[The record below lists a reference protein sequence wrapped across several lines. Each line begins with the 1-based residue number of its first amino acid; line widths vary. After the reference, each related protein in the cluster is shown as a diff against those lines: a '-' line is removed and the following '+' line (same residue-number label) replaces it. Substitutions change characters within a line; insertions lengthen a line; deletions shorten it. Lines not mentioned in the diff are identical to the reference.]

1 MLSNNSG
8 AIIWR
13 AKLVTSLP
21 LCYPPGQ
28 GGYRAA
34 PHGAVPAGYMGY
46 AGGGVKMGKKG
57 KMKKV
62 KGMKV
67 GKKPKMS
74 KYFRVQL
81 IFSMFR

>member
-1 MLSNNSG
+1 MSH
-8 AIIWR
+8 
-13 AKLVTSLP
+13 
-21 LCYPPGQ
+21 GQ

-67 GKKPKMS
+67 GKKPKMKKFKNKGHGGGGS
-74 KYFRVQL
+74 
-81 IFSMFR
+81 SSSSSSSSSSGSSS